1 MSRQVRTF
9 WVMRQRYRRSANM
22 VTVLGALA
30 GLATLAAIWPTVPV
44 VWLQRDFVAGAIALV
59 VLAALVPR
67 LLVKMYWRM
76 LRRRNYEHWG

>member
-30 GLATLAAIWPTVPV
+30 GLSVVAVIWPTLPGA
-44 VWLQRDFVAGAIALV
+44 WQQRDFVVGSIALV
-59 VLAALVPR
+59 ALAALVPR
-67 LLVKMYWRM
+67 LLVKMFWRM